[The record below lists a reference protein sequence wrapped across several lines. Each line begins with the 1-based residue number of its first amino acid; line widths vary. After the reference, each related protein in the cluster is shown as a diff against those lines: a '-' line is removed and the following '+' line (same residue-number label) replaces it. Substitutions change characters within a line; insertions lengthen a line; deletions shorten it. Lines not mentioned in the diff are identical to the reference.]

1 MNWRGIKGFADFI
14 SLKKYN
20 GLQFYCS
27 PLIFKGIKGDK
38 EFKGIKEF
46 LPLIT
51 LPTYNHY

>member
-27 PLIFKGIKGDK
+27 PLIFKEDKGIK
-38 EFKGIKEF
+38 EIKGNKEF

>member
-1 MNWRGIKGFADFI
+1 MIYSGIKGFADFI

-38 EFKGIKEF
+38 GIKEIKGIKEF
-46 LPLIT
+46 L
-51 LPTYNHY
+51 